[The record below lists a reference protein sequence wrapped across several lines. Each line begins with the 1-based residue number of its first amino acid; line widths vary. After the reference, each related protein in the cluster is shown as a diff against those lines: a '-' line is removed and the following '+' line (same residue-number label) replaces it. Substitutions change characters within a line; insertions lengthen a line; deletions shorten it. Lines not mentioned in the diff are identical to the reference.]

1 MVRFGRIVILKSIG
15 RCESRGCKSPGYRR
29 AAGGRNPFGSL
40 GHTVQSSGPG
50 PDSTG
55 DIAQLGE
62 RLPCTQEVTSSNL
75 VISTS
80 AGGAPHRGMRL
91 DLENCIEDLT

>member
-1 MVRFGRIVILKSIG
+1 MARFGRVVILSRSVTVRTGAARARGTAGRPGEKS
-15 RCESRGCKSPGYRR
+15 S
-29 AAGGRNPFGSL
+29 GSL

-80 AGGAPHRGMRL
+80 AGGAPHREMRL